1 MVDQPKCKD
10 LICGCLQESTH
21 REATVR
27 VHVYANDVT
36 YKSSSPQPS
45 SPPLPCHH
53 HQVRSS
59 KYSEHREQT
68 MLQVVAYRRI
78 TTMEK
83 SKTTIE
89 KSGWLQTCY
98 TYNWLHERDGRL

>member
-10 LICGCLQESTH
+10 LIGGYLRESTH

-27 VHVYANDVT
+27 VYANDAT

-45 SPPLPCHH
+45 RPPPPPTPPWGG
-53 HQVRSS
+53 SS

-68 MLQVVAYRRI
+68 VLQVVAYRRKI
-78 TTMEK
+78 
-83 SKTTIE
+83 
-89 KSGWLQTCY
+89 
-98 TYNWLHERDGRL
+98 

>member
-10 LICGCLQESTH
+10 LKCGCLKESTH
-21 REATVR
+21 RELATVR

-45 SPPLPCHH
+45 SSPLPCHH

-83 SKTTIE
+83 SETTTE
-89 KSGWLQTCY
+89 KSGW
-98 TYNWLHERDGRL
+98 

>member
-10 LICGCLQESTH
+10 LIGGYLRESTH

-27 VHVYANDVT
+27 VYANDAT

-45 SPPLPCHH
+45 RPLPRQHLLEAGLVNTVNIENKRCFKW
-53 HQVRSS
+53 SL
-59 KYSEHREQT
+59 T
-68 MLQVVAYRRI
+68 GG
-78 TTMEK
+78 K

-89 KSGWLQTCY
+89 KSGW
-98 TYNWLHERDGRL
+98 